1 MLFFV
6 LLFPNIDGF
15 QMTAPNS
22 YEWQILIALG
32 LVATGGHLLLV
43 FAVSKVPANLLA
55 PFQYVEIIGAT
66 FLGFFV
72 FGDIPTIYTSIGITL
87 IVLSGLY
94 LWHREHQL
102 QKNSE
107 GTYI

>member
-1 MLFFV
+1 MTT
-6 LLFPNIDGF
+6 PNW
-15 QMTAPNS
+15 
-22 YEWQILIALG
+22 YEWQLLVGLG

-43 FAVSKVPANLLA
+43 FAASKIPANLLA

-72 FGDIPTIYTSIGITL
+72 FGDVPTVYTLIGIAL

-94 LWHREHQL
+94 LWYREHQL
-102 QKNSE
+102 QKNFKGSD
-107 GTYI
+107 I